1 MDLKKYFTH
10 KFFLSFSSTFPFF
23 SIRKRGKTLL
33 CHHPPIYFSKPSHI
47 YFCLISSLPTS
58 LPLETEMLIRCC
70 FPSRLSF
77 AGLLPFRRPGPVP
90 AKCYELQG
98 KKQPT
103 NQCWQDHKIQ
113 SVSVR
118 GIYSQAGEILNFH
131 NIEADNLEE
140 DGIFSLVQ
148 TNTAEKTNL
157 FRWERVELNSGIHL
171 WSPKAASVQIAYLC
185 LLL

>member
-1 MDLKKYFTH
+1 M
-10 KFFLSFSSTFPFF
+10 
-23 SIRKRGKTLL
+23 
-33 CHHPPIYFSKPSHI
+33 
-47 YFCLISSLPTS
+47 
-58 LPLETEMLIRCC
+58 
-70 FPSRLSF
+70 
-77 AGLLPFRRPGPVP
+77 
-90 AKCYELQG
+90 
-98 KKQPT
+98 
-103 NQCWQDHKIQ
+103 Q

-148 TNTAEKTNL
+148 INTAEKTNL
-157 FRWERVELNSGIHL
+157 FRWKRVELNSGIHL